1 MLHGDDREPAPAVCL
16 VCRVNVLFDGHP
28 GCVDFLLVLVH
39 EDLLWIERVEIPGR
53 IVHHDP
59 MVDRAVERQDRFDVD
74 LATFHV
80 HELDV
85 FFEPAAP
92 DLWPGVGLLDALL

>member
-1 MLHGDDREPAPAVCL
+1 
-16 VCRVNVLFDGHP
+16 
-28 GCVDFLLVLVH
+28 
-39 EDLLWIERVEIPGR
+39 
-53 IVHHDP
+53 